1 MAIGS
6 IVLVFSSKGL
16 ALRVFLHPPEAEAAD
31 MNCPCHIH
39 IKSSSF
45 NGDPFQAGTTGD
57 EIGDSLRR
65 AGQLVKV
72 LRNFV
77 AAT

>member
-16 ALRVFLHPPEAEAAD
+16 ALRVFLHPPEAEAED
-31 MNCPCHIH
+31 TNCPCHIH

-45 NGDPFQAGTTGD
+45 NGDPFQAF
-57 EIGDSLRR
+57 
-65 AGQLVKV
+65 
-72 LRNFV
+72 RNWLSTNPASYV
-77 AAT
+77 RP